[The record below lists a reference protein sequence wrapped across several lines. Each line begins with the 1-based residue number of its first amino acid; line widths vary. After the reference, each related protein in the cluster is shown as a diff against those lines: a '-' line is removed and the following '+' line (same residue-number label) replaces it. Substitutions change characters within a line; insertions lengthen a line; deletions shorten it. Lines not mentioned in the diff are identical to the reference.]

1 MNNSDAI
8 DHAVRPGLVAYGVVH
23 LVLGW
28 LALQL
33 AFGDSQ
39 GSASSSGAVRT
50 LAQQPFGL
58 VLVWLVAL
66 GMLLLVVWQLW
77 EAAAGHRGLDGSTR
91 LRKRLTSLGKSLVYG
106 YIGVSAVTIATGS
119 GSSGGGT
126 DSMTARVMQLP
137 GGQVLVGLVGAG
149 IIGIGGYLVW
159 KGWSEKFREDLT
171 AKGRRGDSG
180 TLAIWLGKVG
190 YVAKGLALGVVGVLF
205 GYAAVTHEA
214 KKSGGLDQA
223 LQEVLQQPFGPY
235 LLAAMAVGIACFGAF
250 CFVHARHLSR

>member
-1 MNNSDAI
+1 MQSSDAI

-33 AFGDSQ
+33 ALGDRQS
-39 GSASSSGAVRT
+39 SASSSGAVRT

-66 GMLLLVVWQLW
+66 GMLLLVLWQLL
-77 EAAAGHRGLDGSTR
+77 EAVAGHRGLDGPTR
-91 LRKRLTSLGKSLVYG
+91 LRKRVTSLAKAVVYG
-106 YIGVSAVTIATGS
+106 SIGVSALTIATGS

-126 DSMTARVMQLP
+126 DSTTAKVMELP

-149 IIGIGGYLVW
+149 IIAVGGYLVW
-159 KGWSEKFREDLT
+159 KGVTEKFREDLT
-171 AKGRRGDSG
+171 GKGRRGDSG
-180 TLAIWLGKVG
+180 RLFMWLGKVG
-190 YVAKGLALGVVGVLF
+190 YVAKGVALAVVGGLF
-205 GYAAVTHEA
+205 GFAALTHDA
-214 KKSGGLDQA
+214 QRSGGLDQA

-235 LLAAMAVGIACFGAF
+235 LLTAMAVGIASFGAF

>member
-1 MNNSDAI
+1 VNRSDTI

-50 LAQQPFGL
+50 LAEQPFGL

-66 GMLLLVVWQLW
+66 GMLLLVLWQLL
-77 EAAAGHRGLDGSTR
+77 EAVAGHRGLDGSSR
-91 LRKRLTSLGKSLVYG
+91 LRQRLTSLGKAVVYA
-106 YIGVSAVTIATGS
+106 YIGASAVTIATGS

-126 DSMTARVMQLP
+126 DSMTAQVMELP
-137 GGQVLVGLVGAG
+137 GGQLLVGIAGAG
-149 IIGIGGYLVW
+149 IMAIGGYLIW
-159 KGWSEKFREDLT
+159 KGVTEKFLEDLT
-171 AKGRRGDSG
+171 GKGRRGASG
-180 TLAIWLGKVG
+180 TVYVWLGKIG
-190 YVAKGLALGVVGVLF
+190 YAAKGVALGVVGVLF

-214 KKSGGLDQA
+214 NRSGGLDQA
-223 LQEVLQQPFGPY
+223 LQEVLDQPFGPY
-235 LLAAMAVGIACFGAF
+235 LLSAMALGIASFGAF

>member
-1 MNNSDAI
+1 MNQSDAI

-33 AFGDSQ
+33 AFGDGG

-66 GMLLLVVWQLW
+66 GMLLLVLWQLL
-77 EAAAGHRGLDGSTR
+77 EAAVGHRSLDGGER
-91 LRKRLTSLGKSLVYG
+91 LRKRLTSLGKAVVYG
-106 YIGVSAVTIATGS
+106 YIGVSALTIATGT

-126 DSMTARVMQLP
+126 DSMTAQVMGLP
-137 GGQVLVGLVGAG
+137 GGQALVGLVGAV
-149 IIGIGGYLVW
+149 IIGIGGFLVW
-159 KGWSEKFREDLT
+159 KGLTEKFREDLT
-171 AKGRRGDSG
+171 GQGRRGDSG
-180 TLAIWLGKVG
+180 RVYIWLGKVG
-190 YVAKGLALGVVGVLF
+190 YAAKGIALGVVGALF

-214 KKSGGLDQA
+214 KRSGGLDQA
-223 LQEVLQQPFGPY
+223 LQEVLDQPFGPY
-235 LLAAMAVGIACFGAF
+235 LLAAMAAGIAAFGAF